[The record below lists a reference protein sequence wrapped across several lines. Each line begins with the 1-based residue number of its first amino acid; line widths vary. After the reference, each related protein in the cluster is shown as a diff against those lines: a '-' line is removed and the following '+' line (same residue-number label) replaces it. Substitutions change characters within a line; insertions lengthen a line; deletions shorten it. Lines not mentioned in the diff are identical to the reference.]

1 MTIKSNDLVKWVI
14 GLYGDGKEFRSA
26 RDLSKAISDGRN
38 PNAVSDIEAKG
49 FASVRYLL
57 ELARVTNTPRIELF
71 RKAGWI
77 EGDPGEHEHN
87 VRERTAI
94 NIVNNL
100 SDEFVD
106 VWLRNGDDLLNLS
119 KGRSS

>member
-1 MTIKSNDLVKWVI
+1 MTIKSNDLVEWVI

-26 RDLSKAISDGRN
+26 RELSKKISEGRN

-57 ELARVTNTPRIELF
+57 ELAKVTKTPRIELF

-77 EGDPGEHEHN
+77 EDDPGEHEHD
-87 VRERTAI
+87 VRERRAL

-100 SDEFVD
+100 SDEFVE

-119 KGRSS
+119 KDR